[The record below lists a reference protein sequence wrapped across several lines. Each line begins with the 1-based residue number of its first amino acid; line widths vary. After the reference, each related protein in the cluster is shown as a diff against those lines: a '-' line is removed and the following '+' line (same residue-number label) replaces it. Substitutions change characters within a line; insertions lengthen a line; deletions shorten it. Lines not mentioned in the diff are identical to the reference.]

1 LRALR
6 SLRFNCRVWVERT
19 GIIMSQ
25 EKRRKVPPLV
35 LVVED
40 NPVNLELVS
49 ALLEEHACETLV
61 ATTGDVALDLLRQS
75 RPNLIL
81 VDVQLPGMSGYQVT
95 RRIKAD
101 PALADI
107 PVVALTAH
115 AMAHEDVR
123 ARDAGCDAFLTK
135 PIDIR
140 AFKEILQRFVFDDS

>member
-1 LRALR
+1 
-6 SLRFNCRVWVERT
+6 
-19 GIIMSQ
+19 MSQ
-25 EKRRKVPPLV
+25 EKRRKMPPLV

-61 ATTGDVALDLLRQS
+61 ATTGDAALHLLRQS

-81 VDVQLPGMSGYQVT
+81 VDVQLPGMSGYEVT

-123 ARDAGCDAFLTK
+123 AREAGCDAFLTK
-135 PIDIR
+135 PIDTL
-140 AFKEILQRFVFDDS
+140 AFKEILQRFLFN

>member
-1 LRALR
+1 
-6 SLRFNCRVWVERT
+6 
-19 GIIMSQ
+19 MSQ
-25 EKRRKVPPLV
+25 EKRRKAPPLV

-49 ALLEEHACETLV
+49 ALLEEHACETLA
-61 ATTGDVALDLLRQS
+61 ATTGDAALHLLRQT
-75 RPNLIL
+75 RPDLVL
-81 VDVQLPGMSGYQVT
+81 VDVQLPGMSGYELT

-101 PALADI
+101 RTLADI

-123 ARDAGCDAFLTK
+123 AREAGCDAFLTK

-140 AFKEILQRFVFDDS
+140 AFKETLQRFLFN

>member
-1 LRALR
+1 
-6 SLRFNCRVWVERT
+6 
-19 GIIMSQ
+19 MSQ
-25 EKRRKVPPLV
+25 EKRRKTPPLV

-49 ALLEEHACETLV
+49 ALLEEHACETLA
-61 ATTGDVALDLLRQS
+61 ATTGDAALHLLRQS
-75 RPNLIL
+75 RPNLVL
-81 VDVQLPGMSGYQVT
+81 VDVQLPGMSGYEVA
-95 RRIKAD
+95 RLIKAD

-123 ARDAGCDAFLTK
+123 AREAGCDAFLTK

-140 AFKEILQRFVFDDS
+140 AFKEILQRFLFGGS

>member
-1 LRALR
+1 
-6 SLRFNCRVWVERT
+6 
-19 GIIMSQ
+19 MSQ

-61 ATTGDVALDLLRQS
+61 ATTGDAALHLLRQS
-75 RPNLIL
+75 RPNLVL

-95 RRIKAD
+95 RQIKAD

-135 PIDIR
+135 PIDMR
-140 AFKEILQRFVFDDS
+140 AFKEILQRFLFAGA

>member
-1 LRALR
+1 
-6 SLRFNCRVWVERT
+6 
-19 GIIMSQ
+19 MSQ
-25 EKRRKVPPLV
+25 EKGRRVPPLV

-61 ATTGDVALDLLRQS
+61 ATTGDAALDLLRQS
-75 RPNLIL
+75 RPNLVL

-140 AFKEILQRFVFDDS
+140 AFKEILQRFLFDDS

>member
-1 LRALR
+1 
-6 SLRFNCRVWVERT
+6 
-19 GIIMSQ
+19 MSQ
-25 EKRRKVPPLV
+25 EKRRKAPPLV

-40 NPVNLELVS
+40 NPVNLELVC

-61 ATTGDVALDLLRQS
+61 ATTGDAALHLLRQS
-75 RPNLIL
+75 RPNLVL

-95 RRIKAD
+95 RLIKAD

-135 PIDIR
+135 PMDIR
-140 AFKEILQRFVFDDS
+140 AFKEILQRFLFAGA

>member
-1 LRALR
+1 
-6 SLRFNCRVWVERT
+6 
-19 GIIMSQ
+19 MSQ
-25 EKRRKVPPLV
+25 EKRRKAPPLV

-40 NPVNLELVS
+40 NPINLELVS

-61 ATTGDVALDLLRQS
+61 ATTGDAALHLLRQS

-95 RRIKAD
+95 RLIKAD

-123 ARDAGCDAFLTK
+123 AREAGCDAFLTK
-135 PIDIR
+135 PIDTL
-140 AFKEILQRFVFDDS
+140 AFKEILQRFLFN

>member
-1 LRALR
+1 
-6 SLRFNCRVWVERT
+6 
-19 GIIMSQ
+19 MSE
-25 EKRRKVPPLV
+25 EKRGKVPPLV

-40 NPVNLELVS
+40 NPVNLELVC

-61 ATTGDVALDLLRQS
+61 ATTGDAALHLLRQS
-75 RPNLIL
+75 RPNLVL

-95 RRIKAD
+95 RLIKAD

-135 PIDIR
+135 PIDMR
-140 AFKEILQRFVFDDS
+140 AFKEILQRFLFAGA

>member
-1 LRALR
+1 
-6 SLRFNCRVWVERT
+6 
-19 GIIMSQ
+19 MSQ
-25 EKRRKVPPLV
+25 EKSRKVPPLV

-61 ATTGDVALDLLRQS
+61 ATTGDAALHLLRQS

-81 VDVQLPGMSGYQVT
+81 VDVQLPGMSGYEVT

-123 ARDAGCDAFLTK
+123 AREAGCDAFLTK
-135 PIDIR
+135 PIDTL
-140 AFKEILQRFVFDDS
+140 AFKEILQQFLFN

>member
-1 LRALR
+1 
-6 SLRFNCRVWVERT
+6 
-19 GIIMSQ
+19 MSQ

-49 ALLEEHACETLV
+49 ALLEEHACETLA
-61 ATTGDVALDLLRQS
+61 ATTGDAALHLLRQS
-75 RPNLIL
+75 RPNLVL
-81 VDVQLPGMSGYQVT
+81 VDVQLPGMSGYEVA
-95 RRIKAD
+95 RLIKAD

-123 ARDAGCDAFLTK
+123 AREAGCDAFLTK

-140 AFKEILQRFVFDDS
+140 AFKEILQRFLFK

>member
-1 LRALR
+1 
-6 SLRFNCRVWVERT
+6 LRFNCRVWVERT

-75 RPNLIL
+75 RPNLVL

-140 AFKEILQRFVFDDS
+140 AFKEILQRFVFEDS

>member
-1 LRALR
+1 
-6 SLRFNCRVWVERT
+6 
-19 GIIMSQ
+19 MSQ
-25 EKRRKVPPLV
+25 EKRTKVPPLV

-49 ALLEEHACETLV
+49 AILEENACETLA
-61 ATTGDVALDLLRQS
+61 ATTGDAALLLLRKS
-75 RPNLIL
+75 RPNLVL

-115 AMAHEDVR
+115 AIAHEDVR
-123 ARDAGCDAFLTK
+123 AREAGCDAFLTK

-140 AFKEILQRFVFDDS
+140 AFKEILQRFLFN

>member
-1 LRALR
+1 
-6 SLRFNCRVWVERT
+6 
-19 GIIMSQ
+19 MSQ

-40 NPVNLELVS
+40 NPVNMDLVC

-61 ATTGDVALDLLRQS
+61 ATTGDAALHLLRQS
-75 RPNLIL
+75 RPNLVL

-95 RRIKAD
+95 RLIKAD

-140 AFKEILQRFVFDDS
+140 AFKEILQRFLFEGS

>member
-1 LRALR
+1 M
-6 SLRFNCRVWVERT
+6 SL
-19 GIIMSQ
+19 

-49 ALLEEHACETLV
+49 ALLEEHACETLT
-61 ATTGDVALDLLRQS
+61 ATTGDAALHLLRQS
-75 RPNLIL
+75 RPNLVL
-81 VDVQLPGMSGYQVT
+81 VDVQLPGMSGYEVT

-101 PALADI
+101 PTLADI

-123 ARDAGCDAFLTK
+123 AREAGCDAFLTK

-140 AFKEILQRFVFDDS
+140 AFKEILQRFLFN

>member
-1 LRALR
+1 
-6 SLRFNCRVWVERT
+6 
-19 GIIMSQ
+19 M
-25 EKRRKVPPLV
+25 

-49 ALLEEHACETLV
+49 ALLEEHACETLA
-61 ATTGDVALDLLRQS
+61 ATTGDAALHLLRQS
-75 RPNLIL
+75 RPNLDL
-81 VDVQLPGMSGYQVT
+81 VDVQLPGMSGYEVA
-95 RRIKAD
+95 RLIKAD

-123 ARDAGCDAFLTK
+123 AREAGCDAFLTK

-140 AFKEILQRFVFDDS
+140 AFKEILQRFLFK

>member
-1 LRALR
+1 
-6 SLRFNCRVWVERT
+6 
-19 GIIMSQ
+19 MSQ

-123 ARDAGCDAFLTK
+123 AREAGCDAFLTK

-140 AFKEILQRFVFDDS
+140 AFKEILRRFVFDDS

>member
-1 LRALR
+1 
-6 SLRFNCRVWVERT
+6 
-19 GIIMSQ
+19 MSQ

-40 NPVNLELVS
+40 NPVNLELVC

-61 ATTGDVALDLLRQS
+61 ATTGDAALHLLRQS

-95 RRIKAD
+95 RLIKAD

-123 ARDAGCDAFLTK
+123 AREAGCDAFLTK
-135 PIDIR
+135 PIDTL
-140 AFKEILQRFVFDDS
+140 AFKEILQRFLFN

>member
-1 LRALR
+1 
-6 SLRFNCRVWVERT
+6 
-19 GIIMSQ
+19 MSQ

-75 RPNLIL
+75 RPNLVL

-140 AFKEILQRFVFDDS
+140 AFKEILQRFVFDN